1 MRSIFFIIYVFLLI
15 SLSKLKLFYNLET
28 KIRCKG
34 TKNSQY
40 MQEKFSIFYKKILK
54 VADFFTQILLIFYS
68 ILPFNPPQAR
78 R

>member
-1 MRSIFFIIYVFLLI
+1 
-15 SLSKLKLFYNLET
+15 
-28 KIRCKG
+28 
-34 TKNSQY
+34 

-68 ILPFNPPQAR
+68 ILPFNLPQAR